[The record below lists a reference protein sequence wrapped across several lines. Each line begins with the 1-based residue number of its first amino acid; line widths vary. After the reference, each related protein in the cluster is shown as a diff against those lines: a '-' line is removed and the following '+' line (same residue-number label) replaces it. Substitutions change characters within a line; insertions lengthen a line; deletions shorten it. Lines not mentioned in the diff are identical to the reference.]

1 MKNVDVLNDFINKIS
16 PANVLSVEDLTP
28 KGDEKIEDLLKTRIS
43 TTYLECPSGF
53 YVTKSFFSNIPSD
66 KTGNIYEKSLPEKS
80 RKQGRSD
87 SEIIKFNDQFL
98 SEVAASTEIKTDAY
112 FFVIFP
118 LIIAADSVVLLYLEI
133 KQLPFDF
140 NFFFFANSNTVTTTP
155 KINGVDLSNLTG
167 DGYNSILNK
176 YLEDSNFA
184 KNAYTWKIYK
194 VDQANFSLTYSDFIN
209 FLMKQDPKKFTDITS
224 VQTTLGGIKI
234 SNLDNQLA
242 ITLPASGSLQIK
254 NVKESADAP
263 QVSHNKDAK
272 FEEKYWQNFLGDG
285 YKQKK
290 TNNDKLKFANYID
303 ISFDCKNLKPFIFSN
318 SAPGFHVIEYLPE
331 QIYSSFSNSNSKDE
345 STTYINIF
353 EVYKALFVN
362 KIIEVSLDKIDL

>member
-1 MKNVDVLNDFINKIS
+1 MKNVDVLNDFINKIT

-28 KGDEKIEDLLKTRIS
+28 KNNEKIEDLLKNRIS
-43 TTYLECPSGF
+43 ATYSECPNGF
-53 YVTKSFFSNIPSD
+53 YVTKSFFSNISSD
-66 KTGNIYEKSLPEKS
+66 KAGNIYEKSLPEKS

-87 SEIIKFNDQFL
+87 SEIIKFNDKFL
-98 SEVAASTEIKTDAY
+98 SEVATSTEITTDAY

-155 KINGVDLSNLTG
+155 KINGGDLSNLTG

-176 YLEDSNFA
+176 YLDNSDFA

-194 VDQANFSLTYSDFIN
+194 VAQADFSLTYSDFIN
-209 FLMKQDPKKFTDITS
+209 FLMKKDPKKFNDITS
-224 VQTTLGGIKI
+224 QSTKLGEITI
-234 SNLDNQLA
+234 SSKDNQLA

-263 QVSHNKDAK
+263 QVSHNKNAEFK
-272 FEEKYWQNFLGDG
+272 EKYWQNFLGDG

-290 TNNDKLKFANYID
+290 TDNHKLTFANYID

-318 SAPGFHVIEYLPE
+318 SAPGFHVIEYLPA
-331 QIYSSFSNSNSKDE
+331 QIYTSFSNSNSKEE